1 MNPEITSANNAA
13 LLFDAANAIDLP
25 HRHSLGIDRALGI
38 EEASLASVVRFNSSV
53 LDFYWN
59 TACLAPLVAQ
69 LIDAALQAFGF
80 SVELQMAWL
89 NLIAPHPWQ
98 WLPLASNSG
107 RQTYPPADVL
117 ERSMDIAIGG
127 RAA

>member
-1 MNPEITSANNAA
+1 MSASNAER
-13 LLFDAANAIDLP
+13 LFDAAYAIDLP

-38 EEASLASVVRFNSSV
+38 EEASLASLVRFNSSV
-53 LDFYWN
+53 FDCYRN

-89 NLIAPHPWQ
+89 NLIAPHAWK
-98 WLPLASNSG
+98 WLPLTSSSG
-107 RQTYPPADVL
+107 RQTCPPADVL
-117 ERSMDIAIGG
+117 KRSMDIAIGA